1 MRRCQTFLACGF
13 LFASSLVAL
22 GGCAP
27 PSRARAPVFVRAEPV
42 VAAAAALVT
51 PAAEPATVEVATRA
65 LPAVVL
71 LLNTRADG
79 TTTYGAGLILGKDGR
94 VLTNHHVIEGA
105 KSLGAMLYK
114 PGRVS
119 YTPMDGG
126 LSRYIFENQKDI
138 VTTTLVEGDAT
149 SDLAIVKIDAD
160 TSKLPVLAFSTEKV
174 RPGERVFALGHPQET
189 VWSFTA
195 GAVSA
200 LHNGAI
206 QHDAVLSSGSSGGP
220 LLNARGEVVGVNTAR
235 VTSESRGLSFARPIE
250 MASRFT
256 TKDVEKN
263 ELDLTSPE
271 KAVVSCWHAH
281 ELSSPSVTECV
292 DWDAQWLVFRSALEA
307 VRSPHLA
314 PKTAELVARYGGAN
328 EDKAGWIQSRKADI
342 ASRQRSAKGARSEP
356 MARAV
361 SAARALSATGPQVTP
376 SSGTTTRSAAAPTA
390 GASSRKVE
398 TGTVEA
404 GATGEAVAELAT
416 IDADRQKKKLE
427 QNGIKG
433 DLANPKTLHDLLRM
447 GVRVDETRVID
458 GARVWVLLAGRN
470 PDGSPY
476 RYSELWVKVGPRWVQ
491 RISPRAE
498 DLAMLPNGWA
508 PPVDDFQ
515 YARQR
520 LIATLVSDGVGG

>member
-1 MRRCQTFLACGF
+1 M
-13 LFASSLVAL
+13 
-22 GGCAP
+22 
-27 PSRARAPVFVRAEPV
+27 
-42 VAAAAALVT
+42 
-51 PAAEPATVEVATRA
+51 VEVVESA

-71 LLNTRADG
+71 LLNTRPDG

-94 VLTNHHVIEGA
+94 VLTNYHVIEGA

-114 PGRVS
+114 PGRIS

-138 VTTTLVEGDAT
+138 VATSLVAGDAT
-149 SDLAIVKIDAD
+149 SDLAIVKVDAD
-160 TSKLPVLAFSTEKV
+160 TSKLPVLAFSKEKV

-206 QHDAVLSSGSSGGP
+206 QHDAVISNGSSGGP

-250 MASRFT
+250 MASRFMPRGDE
-256 TKDVEKN
+256 KD

-292 DWDAQWLVFRSALEA
+292 DWDAQWLLFRSALEA

-314 PKTAELVARYGGAN
+314 PKTADLVARYGSAS

-342 ASRQRSAKGARSEP
+342 TSRLGSTTGTRSES
-356 MARAV
+356 MRRALT
-361 SAARALSATGPQVTP
+361 AARALRDAPPHGLQAATSA
-376 SSGTTTRSAAAPTA
+376 GTIQAAASAPSKTEA
-390 GASSRKVE
+390 D
-398 TGTVEA
+398 EA
-404 GATGEAVAELAT
+404 GVAVAELAT
-416 IDADRQKKKLE
+416 IDADRQKKQRE

-433 DLANPKTLHDLLRM
+433 DLQNPKTLHDLLRM
-447 GVRVDETRVID
+447 GVRVDETRLID
-458 GARVWVLLAGRN
+458 EGRVWVLLAGRN

-491 RISPRAE
+491 RLSPRTE
-498 DLAMLPNGWA
+498 DLAQLPSGWA

-520 LIATLVSDGVGG
+520 MIATLAREGIGG

>member
-13 LFASSLVAL
+13 LFASSLSAL

-27 PSRARAPVFVRAEPV
+27 PSRAVAPVFVRAEPV

-51 PAAEPATVEVATRA
+51 AAAEPAMVEVATRA

-71 LLNTRADG
+71 LLNTRPDG

-94 VLTNHHVIEGA
+94 VLTNHHVIAGA

-138 VTTTLVEGDAT
+138 VATTLVEGDAT
-149 SDLAIVKIDAD
+149 SDLAIVKLDAD
-160 TSKLPVLAFSTEKV
+160 TSKLPVLAFSTEKA

-206 QHDAVLSSGSSGGP
+206 QHDAVLSNGSSGGP

-235 VTSESRGLSFARPIE
+235 VSSESRGLSFARPIE

-256 TKDVEKN
+256 TRDIEKN

-281 ELSSPSVTECV
+281 ELSSPSATECV

-328 EDKAGWIQSRKADI
+328 EDKAGWIQSRKADF
-342 ASRQRSAKGARSEP
+342 ASRLRSAKGGRSEP

-361 SAARALSATGPQVTP
+361 RAARALSATGPQVTP
-376 SSGTTTRSAAAPTA
+376 SSDTTRSSAAPIA
-390 GASSRKVE
+390 DASLRKVE
-398 TGTVEA
+398 TGTAEA
-404 GATGEAVAELAT
+404 GAAGGAVAELAT

-433 DLANPKTLHDLLRM
+433 DLGNPKTLHDTLRM

-458 GARVWVLLAGRN
+458 AARVWVLLAGRN

-476 RYSELWVKVGPRWVQ
+476 RYSELWVKVGSRWVQ

-498 DLAMLPNGWA
+498 DLATLPNGWA

>member
-1 MRRCQTFLACGF
+1 VTTAQ
-13 LFASSLVAL
+13 
-22 GGCAP
+22 
-27 PSRARAPVFVRAEPV
+27 VRVE
-42 VAAAAALVT
+42 AAAAITSL
-51 PAAEPATVEVATRA
+51 PEPAMVEVVERA

-71 LLNTRADG
+71 LLNTQPNG
-79 TTTYGAGLILGKDGR
+79 TTTYGAGLIVGKDGR
-94 VLTNHHVIEGA
+94 VLTNYHVIAGA

-160 TSKLPVLAFSTEKV
+160 TSTLPELPFSKEKV

-206 QHDAVLSSGSSGGP
+206 QHDAVLSNGSSGGP
-220 LLNARGEVVGVNTAR
+220 LLNARGEVIGVNTAR

-250 MASRFT
+250 MASRFIARGP
-256 TKDVEKN
+256 EKN
-263 ELDLTSPE
+263 DLDQTSPE

-292 DWDAQWLVFRSALEA
+292 DWEGQWQVFRSALEA
-307 VRSPHLA
+307 VRSPRLS
-314 PKTAELVARYGGAN
+314 PKTAELVARYSGAN
-328 EDKAGWIQSRKADI
+328 EDKAAWIRTSKAAFAD
-342 ASRQRSAKGARSEP
+342 RLRSATGGRSAP
-356 MARAV
+356 MARALA
-361 SAARALSATGPQVTP
+361 AARALSTPNPAGLSAT
-376 SSGTTTRSAAAPTA
+376 AA
-390 GASSRKVE
+390 KVE
-398 TGTVEA
+398 VSAEG
-404 GATGEAVAELAT
+404 GAVAELAT

-427 QNGIKG
+427 QNGIKV
-433 DLANPKTLHDLLRM
+433 DLENPKTLHELLRM
-447 GVRVDETRVID
+447 GVRVEETRPVD
-458 GARVWVLLAGRN
+458 ADRVWVLLSGRN

-476 RYSELWVKVGPRWVQ
+476 HYSECWVKVGARWVQ
-491 RISPRAE
+491 RTSPRSE
-498 DLAMLPNGWA
+498 DLAMLPSGWA
-508 PPVDDFQ
+508 PPIDDFQ

-520 LIATLVSDGVGG
+520 LIATLVSSGAGS

>member
-1 MRRCQTFLACGF
+1 MRRCQAFLAYGF
-13 LFASSLVAL
+13 LFASSITTLV
-22 GGCAP
+22 GCAP
-27 PSRARAPVFVRAEPV
+27 QTRV
-42 VAAAAALVT
+42 VALVAPPVHVEAVAPKVT
-51 PAAEPATVEVATRA
+51 LAEPAMVEVVERA

-71 LLNTRADG
+71 LLNYRPDG
-79 TTTYGAGLILGKDGR
+79 TTTYGAGLILGNDGR
-94 VLTNHHVIEGA
+94 VLTNHHVIAGA
-105 KSLGAMLYK
+105 KSLGAILYK
-114 PGRVS
+114 PGRIS

-138 VTTTLVEGDAT
+138 VTTTVIEGDAT
-149 SDLAIVKIDAD
+149 TDLAIVKVDAD
-160 TSKLPVLAFSTEKV
+160 TSKLPDLPFSKEKV

-220 LLNARGEVVGVNTAR
+220 LLNARGEVIGVNTAR

-256 TKDVEKN
+256 ARGSEKDD
-263 ELDLTSPE
+263 LDLTSPE

-292 DWDAQWLVFRSALEA
+292 DWDAKWQVFRSALDA

-314 PKTAELVARYGGAN
+314 PKTAELVARYSGVN
-328 EDKAGWIQSRKADI
+328 DDKAEWIRRNKASY
-342 ASRQRSAKGARSEP
+342 AQRSATGARSEP
-356 MARAV
+356 MQRAIA
-361 SAARALSATGPQVTP
+361 AARALSSRGPQPTP
-376 SSGTTTRSAAAPTA
+376 
-390 GASSRKVE
+390 
-398 TGTVEA
+398 EA
-404 GATGEAVAELAT
+404 GVESGAVAELAT
-416 IDADRQKKKLE
+416 IDADRQKKKRE
-427 QNGIKG
+427 QNGIKV
-433 DLANPKTLHDLLRM
+433 DLENPTTLHELLRM
-447 GVRVDETRVID
+447 GVRVEETRAVD
-458 GARVWVLLAGRN
+458 TDRVWVLLAGRN

-476 RYSELWVKVGPRWVQ
+476 HYSECWVKVGARWVQ
-491 RISPRAE
+491 RTSPRTD

-508 PPVDDFQ
+508 PPLDDFQ

-520 LIATLVSDGVGG
+520 LIATLVSGGAGS

>member
-1 MRRCQTFLACGF
+1 M
-13 LFASSLVAL
+13 
-22 GGCAP
+22 AP
-27 PSRARAPVFVRAEPV
+27 APVLVRVETVPTTA
-42 VAAAAALVT
+42 T
-51 PAAEPATVEVATRA
+51 DTRAAEPAMVEVVERA

-79 TTTYGAGLILGKDGR
+79 STSYGAGLILGKDGR

-138 VTTTLVEGDAT
+138 VATTLVEGDAT

-160 TSKLPVLAFSTEKV
+160 TSKMPVLAFSKEKV

-206 QHDAVLSSGSSGGP
+206 QHDAVLSGGSSGGP
-220 LLNARGEVVGVNTAR
+220 LLNGRGEVVGVNTAR

-256 TKDVEKN
+256 TKDAEKN

-271 KAVVSCWHAH
+271 KAVASCWHAH

-342 ASRQRSAKGARSEP
+342 TSRLLSARGSRSEP

-361 SAARALSATGPQVTP
+361 AAARALSATTVQVTP
-376 SSGTTTRSAAAPTA
+376 SSSTTGPRAAIA
-390 GASSRKVE
+390 GATVRKAE
-398 TGTVEA
+398 TGTAA
-404 GATGEAVAELAT
+404 GGAVAELAT

-433 DLANPKTLHDLLRM
+433 DLDNPKTLHDLLRM

-458 GARVWVLLAGRN
+458 AARVWVLLAGRN

-491 RISPRAE
+491 RISPLAE
-498 DLAMLPNGWA
+498 DLAMLPGGWA

-520 LIATLVSDGVGG
+520 FIATLVSDGVGG

>member
-13 LFASSLVAL
+13 LVASSLSGL

-27 PSRARAPVFVRAEPV
+27 PPRASAPVLVRVEP
-42 VAAAAALVT
+42 AAVIAA
-51 PAAEPATVEVATRA
+51 PAAEPAMVEVVERA

-105 KSLGAMLYK
+105 RSLGAMIYK
-114 PGRVS
+114 PGRIS

-160 TSKLPVLAFSTEKV
+160 TSKLPVLAFSKEKV

-250 MASRFT
+250 MASRFMARDGA
-256 TKDVEKN
+256 KD

-271 KAVVSCWHAH
+271 KAVASCWHAH

-342 ASRQRSAKGARSEP
+342 TSRLLSAKGARTEP
-356 MARAV
+356 MTRAV
-361 SAARALSATGPQVTP
+361 AAARALSATAVQVTP
-376 SSGTTTRSAAAPTA
+376 SSGTTGLKAAPIA
-390 GASSRKVE
+390 GASARKAE
-398 TGTVEA
+398 AGTAEA
-404 GATGEAVAELAT
+404 GAAGGAVAELAT
-416 IDADRQKKKLE
+416 IDADRQKQKLE

-433 DLANPKTLHDLLRM
+433 DLANPKTVHDLLRM

-458 GARVWVLLAGRN
+458 AARVWVLLAGRN

-491 RISPRAE
+491 RTSPRAE
-498 DLAMLPNGWA
+498 DLAMLPGGWA

-520 LIATLVSDGVGG
+520 FIATLVSDGVGG

>member
-1 MRRCQTFLACGF
+1 MRRCQTFLACGL
-13 LFASSLVAL
+13 LFTFSLPVL
-22 GGCAP
+22 GGCAAP
-27 PSRARAPVFVRAEPV
+27 PRATAPVIAPAAPV
-42 VAAAAALVT
+42 AVAIVA
-51 PAAEPATVEVATRA
+51 PAAEPGTVEVVERA

-79 TTTYGAGLILGKDGR
+79 TTSYGAGLILGKDGR

-105 KSLGAMLYK
+105 KTLGAMLYK
-114 PGRVS
+114 PGRIS

-138 VTTTLVEGDAT
+138 VATSLVAGDAT
-149 SDLAIVKIDAD
+149 SDLAIVKVDAD
-160 TSKLPVLAFSTEKV
+160 TSKLPVLAFSKDKV

-206 QHDAVLSSGSSGGP
+206 QHDAVISNGSSGGP
-220 LLNARGEVVGVNTAR
+220 LLNAHGEVVGVNTAR

-250 MASRFT
+250 MASRFMPRGDE
-256 TKDVEKN
+256 KD

-292 DWDAQWLVFRSALEA
+292 DWDAQWLLFRSALEA

-314 PKTAELVARYGGAN
+314 PKTAELVARYGSAS

-342 ASRQRSAKGARSEP
+342 TSRLGSSSSSGRSES
-356 MARAV
+356 MRRAL
-361 SAARALSATGPQVTP
+361 SAARALLATGPQVTP
-376 SSGTTTRSAAAPTA
+376 SAGTVQPASAPLAVP
-390 GASSRKVE
+390 SKVE
-398 TGTVEA
+398 ADEA
-404 GATGEAVAELAT
+404 GVAVAELAT
-416 IDADRQKKKLE
+416 IDADRQKKQRE

-433 DLANPKTLHDLLRM
+433 DLQNPKTLHDLLRM
-447 GVRVDETRVID
+447 GVRIDETRVID
-458 GARVWVLLAGRN
+458 EGRVWVLLAGRN

-491 RISPRAE
+491 RLSPRTE
-498 DLAMLPNGWA
+498 DLALLPSGWA

-520 LIATLVSDGVGG
+520 MIATLAREGIGG